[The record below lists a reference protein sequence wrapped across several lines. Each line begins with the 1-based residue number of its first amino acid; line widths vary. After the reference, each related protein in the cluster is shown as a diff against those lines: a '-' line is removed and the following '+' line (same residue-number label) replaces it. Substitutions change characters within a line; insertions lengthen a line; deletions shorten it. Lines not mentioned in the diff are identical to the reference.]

1 MMIDDNLFYPSPI
14 LSKFFQIPLQVRR
27 HYFFGAMQWPLTC
40 SIPSHAPWAP
50 PGEMLSDL
58 MRCNFTN
65 KVSDDLLR
73 TLPHGPVYPTLQY
86 WTGTILQYSISI
98 ISKLSCLNLKKYTLY
113 NVYGIL
119 EASTV
124 TINQTKHI
132 KQLILLIDGH

>member
-98 ISKLSCLNLKKYTLY
+98 ISKLFCLNLKNTPCIMFMVFSKPERSPSIRQNTSS
-113 NVYGIL
+113 NWFC
-119 EASTV
+119 
-124 TINQTKHI
+124 
-132 KQLILLIDGH
+132 